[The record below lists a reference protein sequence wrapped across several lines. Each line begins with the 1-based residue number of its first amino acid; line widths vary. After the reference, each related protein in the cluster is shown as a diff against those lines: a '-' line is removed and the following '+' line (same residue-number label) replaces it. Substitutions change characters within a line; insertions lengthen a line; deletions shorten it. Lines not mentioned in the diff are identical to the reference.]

1 MPPLSKYFYVVPAYR
16 SANGQH
22 FFSKPLKYTTRS
34 NSGQINGVE
43 TLWVENDDKYCKPG
57 YCLDGI
63 AMDADCLFN
72 GSSPANVNVK
82 VEFFD
87 SDGRNV
93 MSKDF
98 QYAIGSAKGGKIK
111 AIYLINHR
119 IETVIDKA
127 KVTLWYDDPYMQ
139 TSVDP
144 SARKV
149 ILDEYEVIYDD
160 NTEWWPV
167 FDYADPS
174 SWTKQGYRIGY

>member
-1 MPPLSKYFYVVPAYR
+1 
-16 SANGQH
+16 
-22 FFSKPLKYTTRS
+22 
-34 NSGQINGVE
+34 
-43 TLWVENDDKYCKPG
+43 
-57 YCLDGI
+57 
-63 AMDADCLFN
+63 MDADCLFN
-72 GSSPANVNVK
+72 ASSPANVNVK

-98 QYAIGSAKGGKIK
+98 QYAIGTSKGGKIK

-127 KVTLWYDDPYMQ
+127 KVTLWYDDPYLQ

-149 ILDEYEVIYDD
+149 ILDEFEVVYDD

-174 SWTKQGYRIGY
+174 YWTQQRYRIWR

>member
-1 MPPLSKYFYVVPAYR
+1 
-16 SANGQH
+16 
-22 FFSKPLKYTTRS
+22 
-34 NSGQINGVE
+34 
-43 TLWVENDDKYCKPG
+43 
-57 YCLDGI
+57 
-63 AMDADCLFN
+63 
-72 GSSPANVNVK
+72 
-82 VEFFD
+82 
-87 SDGRNV
+87 

-119 IETVIDKA
+119 IETVIDK
-127 KVTLWYDDPYMQ
+127 
-139 TSVDP
+139 S
-144 SARKV
+144 KV